1 MGNATQAN
9 YSIMLDGQLLPSPTT
24 ADNVLA
30 NIQSLNDTV
39 HTVQLTVQI
48 SQSQNPP
55 NSSMLVFDQAILFS
69 SPLNVANKLVAL
81 LFCCMGL
88 LLMRVM

>member
-9 YSIMLDGQLLPSPTT
+9 YSITLDGQLLSDPVT

-30 NIQSLNDTV
+30 DIQSLNDTM
-39 HTVQLTVQI
+39 HTVQLTAQI

-69 SPLNVANKLVAL
+69 SPLSVANKLVS
-81 LFCCMGL
+81 LFCSGL
-88 LLMRVM
+88 ELHLIQII